1 MIFNTVWVLMLT
13 VCNPSQC
20 LSQEVELFWTI
31 EECYETKV
39 DLENMPWDGPWKK
52 IEYTCEP
59 LNSKGI

>member
-20 LSQEVELFWTI
+20 LSQQVELFWTI

-39 DLENMPWDGPWKK
+39 NLENMHGMAWKK

-59 LNSKGI
+59 LNSRGI

>member
-20 LSQEVELFWTI
+20 LSQQVELFWTI

-39 DLENMPWDGPWKK
+39 EFGEHAMGWPVEENRIYM
-52 IEYTCEP
+52 
-59 LNSKGI
+59 